1 MVSDAPAQADP
12 LTDQVVPTE
21 TAQAPSPASA
31 PVASPAS
38 QIETLLASEP
48 VTSAFD
54 YSTVDGIREAAKANK
69 ALQDYLTKE
78 RIDAEKRGADKRDKD
93 LRLQSGSAES
103 VTKYHQTYIDRLNAG
118 EDPAVLAKETPAFV
132 QANAEWALVQTL
144 TALVQPAFEGLSDEQ
159 KDILRADI
167 EAAPQDSAKM
177 TAVAEK
183 TLAALQA
190 RIVRTTRESL
200 DPEAEYNEN
209 PKFKEWADAR
219 VAKELET
226 ELTAQRTEQAARPG
240 APAMPVGTTPDASGD
255 LVDNYMNMPEPERMA
270 YALDLATNAPEE
282 FERLEKALMDASGLR
297 G

>member
-1 MVSDAPAQADP
+1 MVSDAPAQAP
-12 LTDQVVPTE
+12 STTDQEVPDVA
-21 TAQAPSPASA
+21 AQAMPASA
-31 PVASPAS
+31 PSASPVS
-38 QIETLLASEP
+38 SVETLLASEP
-48 VTSAFD
+48 VTAAID
-54 YSTVDGIREAAKANK
+54 YSTVEGLRKATETND
-69 ALQDYLTKE
+69 ALRNLLTKE
-78 RIDAEKRGADKRDKD
+78 RLDAEKRGRDAYEKE
-93 LRLQSGSAES
+93 LRLQNGSAES
-103 VTKYHQTYIDRLNAG
+103 VSKYHQTYIDRLNAG

-282 FERLEKALMDASGLR
+282 FERLDKALMDASGLR